1 MHLCG
6 TKDNKVQVC
15 LQAVDVQEVC
25 VWDGSVR
32 QGNPFLSALLVANT
46 LIETLEQIFQSQ
58 GKIEKLST
66 IRCPDF
72 LGNLVPPHHYC
83 RGLRIVCCSFRK
95 RLKQLEIS
103 PN

>member
-46 LIETLEQIFQSQ
+46 VIETLELIFKARGILKSSAPF
-58 GKIEKLST
+58 GALISCIT
-66 IRCPDF
+66 WS
-72 LGNLVPPHHYC
+72 HHITTA
-83 RGLRIVCCSFRK
+83 GD
-95 RLKQLEIS
+95 
-103 PN
+103 